1 MRNFWLVPLLFGLVS
16 PLAAQDL
23 SDDPR
28 ASDLRRQIEERF
40 TARVKEE
47 LALTDQQTT
56 RMKSTVRDWFLRR
69 RDMEDQNRQLREAM
83 AGQLRPGVA
92 ANKDSVAKLTDAM
105 LDLKV
110 RYAQS
115 FKDEIKEMSGYL
127 DPVQRAQ
134 FMVLRERLI
143 ERVREIREQRED
155 STGKPHRRQQQ
166 P

>member
-1 MRNFWLVPLLFGLVS
+1 MRNFWLVPLVFGLVS
-16 PLAAQDL
+16 PLAAQEL
-23 SDDPR
+23 NDDPR

-56 RMKSTVRDWFLRR
+56 RMKSTVRDWFLKR
-69 RDMEDQNRQLREAM
+69 RDMEDENRRLRDAM

-127 DPVQRAQ
+127 DPLQRAQ

-143 ERVREIREQRED
+143 ERVREVREQRDD
-155 STGKPHRRQQQ
+155 STGRIRRRQQ

>member
-1 MRNFWLVPLLFGLVS
+1 RNFWLVLLVFGLVS
-16 PLAAQDL
+16 PLAAQGL
-23 SDDPR
+23 NDDPR

-56 RMKSTVRDWFLRR
+56 RMKSTVRDWFLKR
-69 RDMEDQNRQLREAM
+69 RDMEDENRQLRDAM

-92 ANKDSVAKLTDAM
+92 ANKDSVAKLTDGM

-134 FMVLRERLI
+134 FMVLRERLL
-143 ERVREIREQRED
+143 ERVREVREQRDD
-155 STGKPHRRQQQ
+155 STGRLRRRQQ

>member
-1 MRNFWLVPLLFGLVS
+1 MRNFWLVPLVFVLVS
-16 PLAAQDL
+16 PLAAQEL
-23 SDDPR
+23 NDDPR

-56 RMKSTVRDWFLRR
+56 RMKSTVRDWFLKR
-69 RDMEDQNRQLREAM
+69 RDMEDENRRLRDAM

-127 DPVQRAQ
+127 DPLQRAQ

-143 ERVREIREQRED
+143 ERVREVREQRDD
-155 STGKPHRRQQQ
+155 STRLRRRQ

>member
-16 PLAAQDL
+16 PLTAQDL
-23 SDDPR
+23 SDDSR

-56 RMKSTVRDWFLRR
+56 RMKSTVRDWFLKR
-69 RDMEDQNRQLREAM
+69 RDMEDENRQLRDAM
-83 AGQLRPGVA
+83 AGQLRPGIA

-134 FMVLRERLI
+134 FMVLRERLL
-143 ERVREIREQRED
+143 ERVREVREQRDD
-155 STGKPHRRQQQ
+155 STGRLRRRQQ

>member
-1 MRNFWLVPLLFGLVS
+1 
-16 PLAAQDL
+16 
-23 SDDPR
+23 
-28 ASDLRRQIEERF
+28 
-40 TARVKEE
+40 
-47 LALTDQQTT
+47 
-56 RMKSTVRDWFLRR
+56 
-69 RDMEDQNRQLREAM
+69 MEDENRRLRDAM
-83 AGQLRPGVA
+83 SGQLRPGVA

-127 DPVQRAQ
+127 DPLQRAQ

-143 ERVREIREQRED
+143 ERVREVREQRDD
-155 STGKPHRRQQQ
+155 STGRIRRRQQ

>member
-1 MRNFWLVPLLFGLVS
+1 MRNFWLVTVVFGLVS
-16 PLAAQDL
+16 PLAAQEL
-23 SDDPR
+23 ADDPR

-56 RMKSTVRDWFLRR
+56 RMKSTVRDWFLKR
-69 RDMEDQNRQLREAM
+69 RDMEEENRRLREAM

-105 LDLKV
+105 LELKV

-143 ERVREIREQRED
+143 ERVREVREQRDD
-155 STGKPHRRQQQ
+155 STSRFRRRQQ

>member
-1 MRNFWLVPLLFGLVS
+1 
-16 PLAAQDL
+16 
-23 SDDPR
+23 
-28 ASDLRRQIEERF
+28 
-40 TARVKEE
+40 VKED
-47 LALTDQQTT
+47 LALTDQQTIQ
-56 RMKSTVRDWFLRR
+56 MKSTVRDWFLKR
-69 RDMEDQNRQLREAM
+69 RDMEDENRRLRDAM
-83 AGQLRPGVA
+83 SGQLRPGVA

-127 DPVQRAQ
+127 DPLQRAQ

-143 ERVREIREQRED
+143 ERVREVREQRDD
-155 STGKPHRRQQQ
+155 STGRIRRRQQ